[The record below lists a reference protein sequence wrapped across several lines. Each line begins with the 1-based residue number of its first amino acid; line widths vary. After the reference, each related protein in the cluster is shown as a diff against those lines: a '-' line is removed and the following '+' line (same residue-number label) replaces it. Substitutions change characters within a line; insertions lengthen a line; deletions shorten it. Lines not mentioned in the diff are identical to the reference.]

1 MDRQTDGLTDR
12 LVQQTYMLVG
22 AIFSGQGNSSDL
34 NAAPAAVM
42 TAADVD
48 VADDKDAD
56 FRSANYT
63 STL

>member
-1 MDRQTDGLTDR
+1 
-12 LVQQTYMLVG
+12 MLVG

-56 FRSANYT
+56 CRSANYT